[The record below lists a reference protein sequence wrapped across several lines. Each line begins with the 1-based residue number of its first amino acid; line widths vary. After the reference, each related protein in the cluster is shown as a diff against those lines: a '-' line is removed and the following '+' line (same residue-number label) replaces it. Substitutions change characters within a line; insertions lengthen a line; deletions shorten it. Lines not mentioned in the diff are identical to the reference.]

1 MKKLFLTTLF
11 LTLSVISLTAQE
23 ACWDGSVASSYDGGD
38 GTPENPYQIAT
49 PEQLAL
55 LAQQTNN
62 GTGGDACYILTDDIC
77 LYGYGYNAI
86 WKTIGQ
92 YQEGNNFDD
101 AIGFTG
107 VFDGNGHT
115 ISKMWVNNYYGND
128 SGGLFAYT
136 DGATIKNLKIDD
148 SKIESVTWA
157 GFITAWAR
165 NTNFSDCTVN
175 GLALYLNSD
184 GINRYGGIVGTL
196 IVHDH
201 ENDTIFIR
209 NCVNNADI
217 VTSLFQENNR
227 SAGIV
232 SMLSVDS
239 ANVVVIENC
248 VNNIDLKWAH
258 YIGGIVGYEFGQ
270 GHCII
275 RNCDNYGKIGSRR
288 YAGGIMGAGCNTCIF
303 ENCVNHS
310 TANVQGNTVGG
321 IVGYWTGNGWMSK
334 CVNNASVNGLFD
346 MLYSSSGSACAGGL
360 AGIGGNI
367 SNCFNTGDVRYT
379 HEYYIQDTTF
389 VRVGGIV
396 GRLNDG
402 GCYNSYSTGSVSIP
416 WLSSNGIPQ
425 CGIMVGSAHN
435 IQCHNLYWLGD
446 YNYPVCGDSLVPEN
460 SCAFRPGATMTSW
473 VLDEAQYG
481 TTGLIEALNLGANGE
496 ALWLE
501 DVNLINNGLPII
513 DGCEPNYPEIG
524 TEWYYEIINVNGSV
538 TYQYLECAADT
549 TIGTT
554 RPKVIVKSNTLY
566 DKDLHTKITHEY
578 VYSEDGIVYWWD
590 KLSQSYTTL
599 YNFNANV
606 GDEWTIQAC
615 GGSIT
620 MHVDEVNLIEYEG
633 NKYKVLTVSDAED
646 IFSGDIICGIGHAT
660 SFFPEKLLNNRDFDV
675 DGIRC
680 YWHFGEELLQFGEVD
695 CDEIYNMYNDVTE
708 NEETGFEVYPN
719 PTNGAITIIIG
730 GNETFQET
738 SLQAMEYTITNICGQ
753 IVMQGTISSDNQ
765 QIDIRNLE
773 NGMYFIKIGNETIKI
788 IKN

>member
-77 LYGYGYNAI
+77 LFGAY

-92 YQEGNNFDD
+92 YQNGNSFDE

-115 ISKMWVNNYYGND
+115 ISEMLVTDHYGNFA
-128 SGGLFAYT
+128 GGLFAYT

-148 SKIESVTWA
+148 ARIERMTCA
-157 GFITAWAR
+157 GLITAWAR

-217 VTSLFQENNR
+217 ITSLFQEDNR

-310 TANVQGNTVGG
+310 TANVLGNTVGG
-321 IVGYWTGNGWMSK
+321 IVGYWTGYGWMSK

-346 MLYSSSGSACAGGL
+346 MQYSSSGSACAGGL

-396 GRLNDG
+396 GSLHNG

-481 TTGLIEALNLGANGE
+481 TTGFIEALNLGANGE

-538 TYQYLECAADT
+538 TYQYLECVADT

-606 GDEWTIQAC
+606 GDEWTIQAS

-695 CDEIYNMYNDVTE
+695 CDEIYNQYNDVAE
-708 NEETGFEVYPN
+708 NEETGLEVYPN
-719 PTNGAITIIIG
+719 PTNGSLTI
-730 GNETFQET
+730 NVDNQTEF
-738 SLQAMEYTITNICGQ
+738 TITNICGQ
-753 IVMQGTISSDNQ
+753 TIMRGVISGDNQ
-765 QIDIRNLE
+765 QIDVENLE
-773 NGMYFIKIGNETIKI
+773 NGMYFIKIGNDSIKI
-788 IKN
+788 IKM